1 MNNFKQLISDFDNR
15 LAYDVK
21 VHGYIT
27 LFDYRDCENIIK
39 LCEMNNVSTFIQKF
53 TEYKSQYNSSGFRIY
68 EGVDILGKICY
79 YYDYNKGEIFYKIYD
94 YDIQVKKYKKEFRLK
109 PVRELKRYK
118 EKKSEK
124 IIQETVTSF
133 FKLNKGLE

>member
-1 MNNFKQLISDFDNR
+1 M
-15 LAYDVK
+15 
-21 VHGYIT
+21 
-27 LFDYRDCENIIK
+27 
-39 LCEMNNVSTFIQKF
+39 
-53 TEYKSQYNSSGFRIY
+53 
-68 EGVDILGKICY
+68 GKICY